1 MLQTVHPYSYK
12 NCFGGLII
20 CHIPRF
26 STLTN
31 ECRVV
36 GSSAQMQQPSK
47 KISSSDESSP
57 SPSVYPSTLKILSK
71 TNNDYRRKRK
81 NQQVDDN
88 DLIVQIL
95 ARLDSSS
102 YLFALQEDAK
112 TITENNIIPKYFPWN
127 QKTVVEEGGERAN
140 HHKITKTIPK
150 DIDELHIIT
159 HQDEL
164 HASFG
169 DVFGPCVL
177 GVMEMDNRKKT
188 SSSTM

>member
-1 MLQTVHPYSYK
+1 
-12 NCFGGLII
+12 
-20 CHIPRF
+20 
-26 STLTN
+26 
-31 ECRVV
+31 
-36 GSSAQMQQPSK
+36 MQQPSK
-47 KISSSDESSP
+47 KISSSDESGGDITAVSP
-57 SPSVYPSTLKILSK
+57 SPSVSPSPLKRLSK
-71 TNNDYRRKRK
+71 TNNDNRRKRK

-95 ARLDSSS
+95 ARLDSLS
-102 YLFALQEDAK
+102 YLLALQEDAK

-127 QKTVVEEGGERAN
+127 QKTVVEEGGRA
-140 HHKITKTIPK
+140 KTIPK

-169 DVFGPCVL
+169 DGDVFGPCML

-188 SSSTM
+188 GSSTI

>member
-1 MLQTVHPYSYK
+1 
-12 NCFGGLII
+12 
-20 CHIPRF
+20 
-26 STLTN
+26 
-31 ECRVV
+31 
-36 GSSAQMQQPSK
+36 MQQPSK
-47 KISSSDESSP
+47 KISSSDESGGDIITAVSP
-57 SPSVYPSTLKILSK
+57 SPSVSPSPLKRQSK
-71 TNNDYRRKRK
+71 TNTDNRRKRK
-81 NQQVDDN
+81 NNQQVDDN

-95 ARLDSSS
+95 ARLDRSS
-102 YLFALQEDAK
+102 YLLALQEDAK

-127 QKTVVEEGGERAN
+127 EKSIVEEGGRVVSGGGGVNLLLSSSETN

-169 DVFGPCVL
+169 DVFSPCVL

-188 SSSTM
+188 SCSSTI